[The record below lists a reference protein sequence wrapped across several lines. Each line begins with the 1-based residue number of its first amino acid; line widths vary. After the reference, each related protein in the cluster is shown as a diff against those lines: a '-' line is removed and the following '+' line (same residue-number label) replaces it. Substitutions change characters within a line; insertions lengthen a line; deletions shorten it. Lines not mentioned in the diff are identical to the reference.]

1 MKTIEEISQ
10 ALSARTEGVGYGKT
24 QLARDAGIT
33 DRTLR
38 HVLAGNQDFKVST
51 LLAVADRLGLEMMLV
66 PREARPLFEAE
77 GSKQPAIP
85 SVVDAAL
92 QRLKSNRSR

>member
-1 MKTIEEISQ
+1 MKTLEEISQ
-10 ALSARTEGVGYGKT
+10 ALSDRTRGTSYGKV
-24 QLARDAGIT
+24 QLAHDAGIT
-33 DRTLR
+33 FRTLS
-38 HVLAGNQDFKVST
+38 HVLEGKQDFKVST
-51 LLAVADRLGLEMMLV
+51 LLAVADRLGLELMLV

-77 GSKQPAIP
+77 GSAQPAIP